1 MPIVKVDLNDASGA
15 EQIGILIREAIA
27 KKRLEIAMTALQQ
40 VAVISPVYTGRL
52 RMGWDPSVNVPSEYI
67 PPEGVYPMPDIS
79 IRATQAWENAQLADT
94 LYITNNVPYAVMVN
108 NGTVKM
114 APRRF
119 VERTISVISQL
130 YSG

>member
-27 KKRLEIAMTALQQ
+27 KKRLEIGMTVLQQ

-79 IRATQAWENAQLADT
+79 IRATQAWGNAQLADT

-130 YSG
+130 YSS